1 MPALIAQRR
10 QSSAQGE
17 NMVEDSNPV
26 SDVDDVG
33 RRQKKS
39 LPRWARPHLHR

>member
-1 MPALIAQRR
+1 
-10 QSSAQGE
+10 
-17 NMVEDSNPV
+17 MVEDSNPV

-39 LPRWARPHLHR
+39 LPRWLGRTCIAEPKSAQRAADQFTNL